1 MKLDLRQLTRAAVLA
16 ALAIAVQL
24 ANLPQLV
31 TGPAVNAVLYVASL
45 FVSPLAGVFIGVI
58 TPWTALVL
66 GIMKLAPAV
75 PVIMAGNVSLCL
87 TSGLLNKRSRYVG
100 MGLAA
105 LVKFG
110 VMTAGMRYLISS
122 GTMVPAAAYASLTTT
137 QLVTALLG
145 GLVALAVLEA
155 LGRMRRG
162 GTAS

>member
-122 GTMVPAAAYASLTTT
+122 GTKVPAAAYASLTTT